1 MFETEEEEGPR
12 GVLKV
17 EVERGQLEMPVHSQV
32 RKIKQEDETA
42 REAPPET
49 PAAGDE
55 AAHRLPRA
63 CGTAVGRPRRRP
75 FAALGRGDGEA
86 FPSLSRLDQGPAF
99 PSLSA
104 RSTAL
109 HIGRSVGGDSSSVS
123 VRCDCDGD
131 SSCCVLSVV
140 HCKYMMLERF
150 CCICLLSSVRQ
161 GCRTGDLRVR
171 GGSKPMRSRGVNR

>member
-63 CGTAVGRPRRRP
+63 CGTAGLAVAPSPLWVGNLGWGRLK
-75 FAALGRGDGEA
+75 AL
-86 FPSLSRLDQGPAF
+86 PSLA
-99 PSLSA
+99 SL
-104 RSTAL
+104 
-109 HIGRSVGGDSSSVS
+109 
-123 VRCDCDGD
+123 
-131 SSCCVLSVV
+131 
-140 HCKYMMLERF
+140 
-150 CCICLLSSVRQ
+150 
-161 GCRTGDLRVR
+161 
-171 GGSKPMRSRGVNR
+171 GSINGVAHR

>member
-63 CGTAVGRPRRRP
+63 CGTAGLAVAPSP
-75 FAALGRGDGEA
+75 LGRQSRLGTDQGPA
-86 FPSLSRLDQGPAF
+86 FPSLSRLDQ
-99 PSLSA
+99 
-104 RSTAL
+104 R
-109 HIGRSVGGDSSSVS
+109 
-123 VRCDCDGD
+123 RC
-131 SSCCVLSVV
+131 
-140 HCKYMMLERF
+140 
-150 CCICLLSSVRQ
+150 
-161 GCRTGDLRVR
+161 T
-171 GGSKPMRSRGVNR
+171 